1 MIYNSQKGY
10 GLKDIFRNITRP
22 FKRLLNPVLKGVKDV
37 GLNLAG
43 ELIGDLVSGKTS
55 KASIKERGKQAK
67 NTAVQRALQSFQGGS
82 GNFSPSSLGWSGK
95 AAKRKRSRSKSQTP
109 AKRKRSQSKPAK
121 RKRQTG
127 GIYPPIHYPGGN
139 YPDYNRIMKGGGV
152 FSNIYDHLRKDEIAD
167 CKDWMKKQKG
177 GRRTTKKR
185 KPRKQTGA
193 GKKRKPRKQTGKK
206 SKARKQTGA
215 GKKRKSRKQSGA
227 GLWTIAKDIFG

>member
-1 MIYNSQKGY
+1 
-10 GLKDIFRNITRP
+10 
-22 FKRLLNPVLKGVKDV
+22 
-37 GLNLAG
+37 
-43 ELIGDLVSGKTS
+43 
-55 KASIKERGKQAK
+55 
-67 NTAVQRALQSFQGGS
+67 
-82 GNFSPSSLGWSGK
+82 
-95 AAKRKRSRSKSQTP
+95 
-109 AKRKRSQSKPAK
+109 
-121 RKRQTG
+121 
-127 GIYPPIHYPGGN
+127 
-139 YPDYNRIMKGGGV
+139 MKGGGF

-177 GRRTTKKR
+177 GRRTAKKRKPRKQTGAGKKR